1 MLCPGSGKTGAYA
14 LPILTKMPENFRN
27 HFALVIAPTRELA
40 LQVEEQFNIL
50 GKPRKIKTLLLVGG
64 QDRMTQAIAMAKKP
78 QIIIATPGRLIDL
91 MNNVKGVSL
100 KTIEYFV
107 LDEAD
112 KILKMD
118 LNNEIEELGK
128 LIPAKRHTYFFSA
141 TISNKLQ
148 KFKRLLIKRHEFVQI
163 DYKYKTVDT
172 LKQYYLL
179 VPVEYKEV
187 HLVYLLKKTAFSSF
201 IVFCNKTGNAQKIAF
216 LLRNLG
222 FSAIPLY
229 GSMSQEKR
237 FAAIEK
243 FKSQSRS
250 VLVAT
255 DIASRGI
262 DIEHIDL
269 VINFDVPLPIDYI
282 HR

>member
-1 MLCPGSGKTGAYA
+1 
-14 LPILTKMPENFRN
+14 MPKNFKN

-50 GKPRKIKTLLLVGG
+50 GKNLKVKTLLLVGG

-128 LIPAKRHTYFFSA
+128 LIPSKRHTYFFSA

-222 FSAIPLY
+222 FAAIPLY

>member
-1 MLCPGSGKTGAYA
+1 MAS
-14 LPILTKMPENFRN
+14 
-27 HFALVIAPTRELA
+27 
-40 LQVEEQFNIL
+40 QVEEQFNVL
-50 GKPRKIKTLLLVGG
+50 GKNSKIKTLLLVGG
-64 QDRMTQAIAMAKKP
+64 ENQMTQAIAMAKKP

-91 MNNVKGVSL
+91 MNNVKGISL
-100 KTIEYFV
+100 KSIEYFV

-118 LNNEIEELGK
+118 MNNEIQELGK
-128 LIPAKRHTYFFSA
+128 LIPSKRHTFFFSA
-141 TISNKLQ
+141 TLSNKLQ
-148 KFKRLLIKRHEFVQI
+148 KFKRQLIKKHEFVQI

-187 HLVYLLKKTAFSSF
+187 YLVYLLKKTSFNSF
-201 IVFCNKTGNAQKIAF
+201 IIFCNKTSNAQKIAF

-222 FSAIPLY
+222 FSAIALY
-229 GSMSQEKR
+229 GSMSQVKR
-237 FAAIEK
+237 FSAIDK

-250 VLVAT
+250 ALVTT
-255 DIASRGI
+255 DISSRGI

-269 VINFDVPLPIDYI
+269 VINFDVPSPIDYI
-282 HR
+282 HRLVQIDLTFLFYPF

>member
-1 MLCPGSGKTGAYA
+1 M
-14 LPILTKMPENFRN
+14 
-27 HFALVIAPTRELA
+27 
-40 LQVEEQFNIL
+40 
-50 GKPRKIKTLLLVGG
+50 KIRTLLLVGG

-91 MNNVKGVSL
+91 MKNVKGISL

-118 LNNEIEELGK
+118 MNNEIEELGK
-128 LIPAKRHTYFFSA
+128 LIPSKRHTYFFSA
-141 TISNKLQ
+141 TLSNKLQ
-148 KFKRLLIKRHEFVQI
+148 KFKRLLIKKHEFVQI
-163 DYKYKTVDT
+163 DYNYKTVDT

-179 VPVEYKEV
+179 ISVEYKEV
-187 HLVYLLKKTAFSSF
+187 YLVYLLKKTSFNSF
-201 IVFCNKTGNAQKIAF
+201 IVFCNKTTNAQKIAF

-229 GSMSQEKR
+229 GSMSQDKR
-237 FAAIEK
+237 FSAIEK

-250 VLVAT
+250 ILVST
-255 DIASRGI
+255 DISSRGL

-269 VINFDVPLPIDYI
+269 VINYDVPTPIDYI
-282 HR
+282 HRYVKMHFKDL